1 MVYFIDIAPG
11 FAGLT
16 SQLVGTLLGN
26 TARNNFIMVVCRIF
40 VSLVLNSYTEGACY
54 RQ

>member
-1 MVYFIDIAPG
+1 MAANCSRLRCVNK
-11 FAGLT
+11 
-16 SQLVGTLLGN
+16 SELVGTLLGT
-26 TARNNFIMVVCRIF
+26 TARNIFIMVVCRIF